1 MRAVIVREFGS
12 IDMLALGEL
21 PTPTPRAGEVLIKVR
36 ATAVNFVDLLV
47 IGGKYQFLPERP
59 FAPGK
64 GPAGIVTAIG
74 AGVTNLKIGD
84 RVLAMAESGG
94 YAEMAIA
101 AANQCY
107 RLPESLSFNEAAAMS
122 LAYDTA
128 WFALRERAR
137 LQPGD
142 VVLVLGATGG
152 VGYAA
157 VQLAKAMGAKVLAG
171 ISSPDKADLA
181 RAAGADEV
189 IDLSVDNLKD
199 NLRQQVYEANQ
210 GKGADVVID
219 MLGDDIFDAALR
231 AVAWRGR
238 MVVVG
243 FAAGRIPTIK
253 ANYLLVKNI
262 EVSGLQISDYRKK
275 MPEMAAQCF
284 AEIFAFYNEGKL
296 KPAPFT
302 TLPLEEFA
310 TGLGMVRDRTAR
322 GRVILSQDN

>member
-1 MRAVIVREFGS
+1 
-12 IDMLALGEL
+12 
-21 PTPTPRAGEVLIKVR
+21 
-36 ATAVNFVDLLV
+36 
-47 IGGKYQFLPERP
+47 
-59 FAPGK
+59 
-64 GPAGIVTAIG
+64 
-74 AGVTNLKIGD
+74 
-84 RVLAMAESGG
+84 
-94 YAEMAIA
+94 
-101 AANQCY
+101 
-107 RLPESLSFNEAAAMS
+107 
-122 LAYDTA
+122 
-128 WFALRERAR
+128 
-137 LQPGD
+137 
-142 VVLVLGATGG
+142 
-152 VGYAA
+152 